1 MNDKKPTKAKNLKI
15 IDHMGTYYATFDGSK
30 IWKVEKWIFKL
41 LMMCDGKKTFDEIA
55 EKIAKISGF
64 STEEIHIGLKPVFE
78 ELEKQGFVSVV

>member
-30 IWKVEKWIFKL
+30 IWKVEKWLFKL
-41 LMMCDGKKTFDEIA
+41 IMMCDGKKTFNEIA

-64 STEEIHIGLKPVFE
+64 SAEEIQVGLKPVFE